1 MDRTR
6 LALSRQPALLYVGEY
21 TTLRIFPNG

>member
-21 TTLRIFPNG
+21 ATLGIFQNG